1 MPEERPNSDKK
12 GCDDKQTDNLEV
24 GNRTTASN
32 NTTQIFR
39 NSSEITDQNLQHQTS
54 ESIEVDPNDVI
65 SVEELSHEPL

>member
-1 MPEERPNSDKK
+1 MPEEGPNSNEK

-24 GNRTTASN
+24 ANRTTASD
-32 NTTQIFR
+32 NTVR

-54 ESIEVDPNDVI
+54 ESVEVDPNDVI